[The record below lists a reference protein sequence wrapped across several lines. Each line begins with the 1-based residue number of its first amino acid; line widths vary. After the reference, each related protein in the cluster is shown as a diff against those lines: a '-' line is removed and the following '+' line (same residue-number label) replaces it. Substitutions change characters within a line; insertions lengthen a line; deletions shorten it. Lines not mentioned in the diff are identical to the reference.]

1 MEFHEGLEMR
11 VKGNVVI
18 ALVLTF
24 FLLVSFT
31 FAVSGHRATE
41 RWEGTIEVVNAPP
54 TLSLGSISLE
64 NGLVGTT
71 FIYHVTYT
79 DADDDAPA
87 YVKVYIDGVG
97 YSMDPVGGTYVG
109 GFIYEYQTDNL
120 GAGDHTY
127 YFTASDG
134 IGSARLPP
142 SGTYSGPT
150 VELHPTSLAVSPPE
164 LTVGYGENRTLVAAL
179 TSDGTPLAGK
189 TITWETTVGSVNPS
203 SSTTDSSGQA
213 TTTFTAPSIPASGT
227 VTASFAGDSRYSSTD
242 GSSSVTVQFTVT
254 FTFTKPDGTPLAHTE
269 IYYGLV
275 EGGEDI
281 YLGTTGSLGKITSTD
296 SSLAGKTLY
305 FRSADGRY
313 TGSASVLSTGGA
325 ASVPTTGVAE
335 FPWVLT
341 IVAVIV
347 LAAIVLG
354 VITWKKM
361 RSKTKLLGAG

>member
-1 MEFHEGLEMR
+1 
-11 VKGNVVI
+11 
-18 ALVLTF
+18 
-24 FLLVSFT
+24 
-31 FAVSGHRATE
+31 
-41 RWEGTIEVVNAPP
+41 
-54 TLSLGSISLE
+54 
-64 NGLVGTT
+64 
-71 FIYHVTYT
+71 
-79 DADDDAPA
+79 
-87 YVKVYIDGVG
+87 
-97 YSMDPVGGTYVG
+97 
-109 GFIYEYQTDNL
+109 
-120 GAGDHTY
+120 
-127 YFTASDG
+127 
-134 IGSARLPP
+134 
-142 SGTYSGPT
+142 
-150 VELHPTSLAVSPPE
+150 
-164 LTVGYGENRTLVAAL
+164 
-179 TSDGTPLAGK
+179 
-189 TITWETTVGSVNPS
+189 
-203 SSTTDSSGQA
+203 
-213 TTTFTAPSIPASGT
+213 

-325 ASVPTTGVAE
+325 VSVPTTGIME